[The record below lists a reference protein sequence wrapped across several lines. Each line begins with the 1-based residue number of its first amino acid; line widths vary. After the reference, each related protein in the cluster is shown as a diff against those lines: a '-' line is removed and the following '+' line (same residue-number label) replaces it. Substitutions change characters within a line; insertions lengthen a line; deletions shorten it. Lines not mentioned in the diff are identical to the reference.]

1 MTALSTWTG
10 HVIVCGLHGVGL
22 RTVEQL
28 HLAGVQVVVVDDD
41 PDPRLP
47 ARIVAWGIPLISSS
61 ARLPETLEAAGL
73 AGAAALVCVESD
85 DLHTLETALLAGQ
98 LRPGVRVVVQLRNPA
113 VGRAIAGT
121 GAAVLDVARLS
132 APSVVE
138 ACLQAQGHDLVLGGE
153 RFVVVRSTAV
163 RGGSCRDLYGDLVP
177 IAVQPSD
184 HAGHDHDVV
193 ICPGRDHPVRPRDLV
208 TMLGTPAELDR
219 QGVRWRTETDRPV
232 LAGSR
237 FHRSDGTF
245 GHLVGS
251 LVQAADRR
259 LGYALLSLAALAAT
273 SIAVLRIGY
282 QEGDG
287 TRMSM
292 LDAIYFTVETIA
304 TIGYGDFSFRE
315 QPGWLRGFAILL
327 MLGGVVLATTCF
339 AFLTNILVSRR
350 IEESL
355 GHRIATRLSGHVVV
369 VGLGSIGV
377 QVVARLRDLGIGT
390 VVLESDEGNRYL
402 GQVRGSGVPVVIGDA
417 TLPQTLQVVNLAEA
431 RAVAVLTSD
440 DLVNLETGLAVLDQL
455 GPRSSQVPVV
465 LRMFD
470 RGLAAAVER
479 DFAFEAVRSTA
490 ALAAPWFV
498 GAALGLEVLST
509 FYVGDQPLLVARLQV
524 RSGGGL
530 AGLEMQDLSARIRV
544 VALQR
549 AGDGSVLEHPPR
561 RDTRFAEGDVGYLVG
576 PYEELLQVLRRDTPP
591 AAPTVRPANR
601 ATQAGSAYTF

>member
-1 MTALSTWTG
+1 MTAHSTWTG

-47 ARIVAWGIPLISSS
+47 ARIVTWGVPLISSS

-184 HAGHDHDVV
+184 DAGHQPDVV

-208 TMLGTPAELDR
+208 TILGTPAELDR
-219 QGVRWRTETDRPV
+219 QGVRWRTDTDRPAP
-232 LAGSR
+232 AGSR
-237 FHRSDGTF
+237 FHRSDGMF
-245 GHLVGS
+245 GHLAGS

-282 QEGDG
+282 QEADG
-287 TRMSM
+287 TRMTM

-315 QPGWLRGFAILL
+315 QSGWLRGFAIVL
-327 MLGGVVLATTCF
+327 MLSGVVLATTCF

-355 GHRIATRLSGHVVV
+355 GHRMATRRSGPV
-369 VGLGSIGV
+369 VGV
-377 QVVARLRDLGIGT
+377 
-390 VVLESDEGNRYL
+390 
-402 GQVRGSGVPVVIGDA
+402 
-417 TLPQTLQVVNLAEA
+417 
-431 RAVAVLTSD
+431 
-440 DLVNLETGLAVLDQL
+440 GLAICLKAS
-455 GPRSSQVPVV
+455 RN
-465 LRMFD
+465 
-470 RGLAAAVER
+470 
-479 DFAFEAVRSTA
+479 STS
-490 ALAAPWFV
+490 V
-498 GAALGLEVLST
+498 GVFPSLHIC
-509 FYVGDQPLLVARLQV
+509 P
-524 RSGGGL
+524 
-530 AGLEMQDLSARIRV
+530 
-544 VALQR
+544 
-549 AGDGSVLEHPPR
+549 
-561 RDTRFAEGDVGYLVG
+561 
-576 PYEELLQVLRRDTPP
+576 
-591 AAPTVRPANR
+591 
-601 ATQAGSAYTF
+601 